1 MTQTEKIVKYCAIA
15 FAVILIVGIVGA
27 LLQAVAFGR
36 VLFGEDDGEIGEMKD
51 HEISGD
57 IRNLKIS
64 LAAAE
69 LEIRTG
75 EALSL
80 QSNYEK
86 MTVKCANGHLTVEDK
101 RRAPYFGNK
110 ETVTV
115 ILTVPEGFA
124 FDRVSI
130 EAGAGNVKIS
140 DLRSGRFCM
149 ELGASNVEVTA
160 LNVTEQAE
168 IHGGTGKLSLT
179 GAVLRDLDMELG
191 VGDVTMEAAL
201 LGECEIECGIGKLDI
216 SLVGE
221 QSDYRVEVEKAI
233 GEATVNGESV
243 SGDKTIGN
251 GKNSLEIHGGIGS
264 ISVAVAQDSE

>member
-1 MTQTEKIVKYCAIA
+1 MTRAEKIVKYCAIA
-15 FAVILIVGIVGA
+15 FAVILIIGIVSA
-27 LLQAVAFGR
+27 LLQAVSFGR
-36 VLFGEDDGEIGEMKD
+36 VLFGEDDGEVGEMKD

-86 MTVKCANGHLTVEDK
+86 MTVKCENGHLTVEDK
-101 RRAPYFGNK
+101 RRAPNFGNNEK
-110 ETVTV
+110 VTV

-140 DLRSGRFCM
+140 DLHSGRFCM
-149 ELGASNVEVTA
+149 ELGAGNVEITA
-160 LNVTEQAE
+160 LNVTEQTE
-168 IHGGTGKLSLT
+168 IHGGTGKLLLT
-179 GAVLRDLDMELG
+179 GAALRDLDMELG

-201 LGECEIECGIGKLDI
+201 LGECEIECGIGELDI
-216 SLVGE
+216 ALIGE
-221 QSDYRVEVEKAI
+221 PSDYRIEVEKAL
-233 GEATVNGESV
+233 GEATVNGESI
-243 SGDKTIGN
+243 SGDRTVGD

-264 ISVAVAQDSE
+264 ISITVAQDSE